1 MSEFVI
7 KIEDDIVQSLGRQT
21 IEYYLQ
27 QFIKQ
32 TILKVA
38 ANDILQDYN
47 NTNFENDKNWL
58 KAQKT
63 AFQNDKYSQYIKIYA
78 NV

>member
-7 KIEDDIVQSLGRQT
+7 KIDDDIVQSLGKQT
-21 IEYYLQ
+21 IEHYLQ

-38 ANDILQDYN
+38 ANDILQDYDDSNFVN
-47 NTNFENDKNWL
+47 NKSWSEAK
-58 KAQKT
+58 KR
-63 AFQNDKYSQYIKIYA
+63 AFQNDKFSQYIKIYA

>member
-1 MSEFVI
+1 MSEFII

-21 IEYYLQ
+21 IEHYLQ

-47 NTNFENDKNWL
+47 NNNFENNKSWL
-58 KAQKT
+58 KAQKK

>member
-1 MSEFVI
+1 MSEFII
-7 KIEDDIVQSLGRQT
+7 KIEDDIVQSLGKQN
-21 IEYYLQ
+21 IEHYLQ

-47 NTNFENDKNWL
+47 NNNFENNENWV
-58 KAQKT
+58 KAQKR
-63 AFQNDKYSQYIKIYA
+63 AFDNDKYSQYIQIYA